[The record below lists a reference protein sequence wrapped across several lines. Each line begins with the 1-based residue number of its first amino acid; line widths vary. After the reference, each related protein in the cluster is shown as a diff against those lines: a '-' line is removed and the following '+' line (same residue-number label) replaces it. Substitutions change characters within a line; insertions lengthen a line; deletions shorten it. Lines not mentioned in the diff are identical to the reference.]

1 MIKLQPPTR
10 DCGRTYFN
18 FRCGEVLCLGP
29 TSYDVC
35 CALCGQRLPF
45 DGFPQ
50 HFRLEHLTE
59 TKIED
64 CKLFNGQDA
73 EEQQLEAPV
82 LEVDVE
88 PLAIKFEDDPI
99 AHDEAAHE
107 SNEHDYVDLA
117 LIALLDEEHQTDK
130 DANNAAPSTA
140 PAEDSNDDNRTIAT
154 RRQQRKAALKN
165 VLVQRSETLLD
176 WMAAAAT
183 VDGSDAQCL
192 EVNGDSATDANDEEE
207 DDTRDML
214 FRCDQCERAYNT
226 KRSLQSH
233 RRSKHNVR
241 KPTKSAQHRIATDLP
256 IMPSPGGSVRR
267 RQSKGPAKI
276 YKCDESECNQT
287 FRTERDLRGHRW
299 KHTGIFCDI
308 CGKPFTQSG
317 NMMRHR
323 QRHSGIKPYKCQEAD
338 CEATFYTQ
346 KELTSHNI
354 CHTGRMPCICE
365 VCGRPC
371 RDRGVLTAHM
381 RRHTGERP
389 AKCEVCG
396 KAFYSFHDLNVH
408 AVSHTNLRPF
418 VCDVCGSTFQRKKAL
433 RVHKLLHSEQRKYSC
448 KLCNKSF
455 AQSGGLNAHMRTHES
470 NRANRSK
477 GIAKAD
483 TITTTSTVQLEIP
496 IEVDDDVNNDDDDVD
511 DNDDIDDDDD
521 EMVQEAVTIEL
532 IQEENASHVEV
543 VTVAAAGSW
552 HQT

>member
-1 MIKLQPPTR
+1 MIKLQPDFDR
-10 DCGRTYFN
+10 SYFN
-18 FRCGEVLCLGP
+18 FRCGEVFCVSP
-29 TSYDVC
+29 TNYDVS
-35 CALCGQRLPF
+35 CALCGQQVPF
-45 DGFPQ
+45 EGFPQ
-50 HFRLEHLTE
+50 HFQLKHLTE
-59 TKIED
+59 SEVDTETETEE
-64 CKLFNGQDA
+64 CKLFA
-73 EEQQLEAPV
+73 THAVEQHLDAPV
-82 LEVDVE
+82 EVDAE
-88 PLAIKFEDDPI
+88 PLAIKSEDDPI
-99 AHDEAAHE
+99 ANDETHA
-107 SNEHDYVDLA
+107 SNDNVNVDLA
-117 LIALLDEEHQTDK
+117 QIALLDREHETDK
-130 DANNAAPSTA
+130 DADVTA
-140 PAEDSNDDNRTIAT
+140 SQEQNGSIAT
-154 RRQQRKAALKN
+154 RRQRREATLKN
-165 VLVQRSETLLD
+165 SVVRQSEDDTPMDKHLD
-176 WMAAAAT
+176 WMAG
-183 VDGSDAQCL
+183 DGNNSEGRIERNEHSGSDH
-192 EVNGDSATDANDEEE
+192 NDEEV

-214 FRCDQCERAYNT
+214 FQCDQCDRAYNT

-233 RRSKHNVR
+233 KRSKHNFR
-241 KPTKSAQHRIATDLP
+241 KPPKPHRVAAGDAMTTATA
-256 IMPSPGGSVRR
+256 GSVRKKPR
-267 RQSKGPAKI
+267 KDPSKI
-276 YKCDESECNQT
+276 YKCDEPECNQT

-323 QRHSGIKPYKCQEAD
+323 QRHSGIKPYKCQQPD

-433 RVHKLLHSEQRKYSC
+433 RLHKLLHSEKRKYSC
-448 KLCNKSF
+448 KLCNKMF

-470 NRANRSK
+470 ARAR
-477 GIAKAD
+477 AKAKAK
-483 TITTTSTVQLEIP
+483 TSQVDVEVEVEEADNTDQLLE
-496 IEVDDDVNNDDDDVD
+496 
-511 DNDDIDDDDD
+511 
-521 EMVQEAVTIEL
+521 EAVTIEL
-532 IQEENASHVEV
+532 LQSQHTSHVEV

-552 HQT
+552 HVP